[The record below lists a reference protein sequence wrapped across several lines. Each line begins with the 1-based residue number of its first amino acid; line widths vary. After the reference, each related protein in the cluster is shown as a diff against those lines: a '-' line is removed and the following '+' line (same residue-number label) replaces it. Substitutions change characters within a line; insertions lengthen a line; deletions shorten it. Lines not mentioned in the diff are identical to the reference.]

1 MCATSRSPG
10 TGPGLLCI
18 LTTLNQRS
26 DRGVEGVAWA
36 HGLADQLGIGVV
48 VTADVHWLALNGIEL
63 GDDGRFV
70 LGQGLGQLAKLR
82 LQCSVFGLGGQGLC
96 PVQRQVEVAA
106 AVVDVSDFAR
116 WRLVVV
122 QELASGLVQGLGQN
136 QSFRVVVRHT
146 QMLKGSGQGQE
157 LAQGIPAQEV
167 FFQQLLNVLR
177 CRTASAG
184 FKQAA
189 AIHQRDD
196 RQHLGAGAQFHD
208 REQVGQVV
216 AQYVA
221 GHRDGVLAFASA
233 AQGERHRVDWRH
245 DADVQA
251 RSVVILQ
258 VSLNF
263 FDHNAVVG
271 AHWVQPENRWSG
283 ACASTVDGQFDPILD
298 RRVFG
303 LAHAE
308 DVPGFNRL
316 FQQGA
321 TSAVGNPNHAVA
333 LDLESLVVR
342 AVLFSFFRHQANVW
356 HAAHGGWIE
365 GAVYLAVFDDRLV
378 DRGVAAIRDHGLGV
392 VQLTVS
398 APHFAGVTDHRR
410 HRGVDD
416 DVARYVQVGDA
427 FVRVDHGQGR
437 TSGVHGLD
445 VGFDLRLLIGRQ
457 GLDAGVQV
465 ADAVVQVE
473 ADLLQHD
480 SVLGQ
485 CVFIELG
492 NDLAEHDRVGDLH
505 HGGFQVNRQQYA
517 LFLGVFDFSGDEAAQ
532 GFFAQNGSVDDLASL
547 NAGFFFQDG
556 SGTVFGDQ
564 FDFDGV
570 SRFDLYGFLA
580 AVEVA
585 AAHVGNV
592 GLGVGSPGAHFVR
605 VLARIVLDRQRCAA
619 VGVPFA
625 QYRVHGA
632 ALDLVVTCTG
642 FFFRVGGYGFRVVRQ
657 VEALGLQFLDGSLQ
671 LWGRSADVRQLD
683 DVGFR
688 GNGQV
693 AQFGEV
699 VRHGL
704 GAQLLGEACED
715 ARGQG
720 NVAGFHGNI
729 SGSGEGLYDRQQ

>member
-1 MCATSRSPG
+1 MLRLQGVDRSVQG
-10 TGPGLLCI
+10 G
-18 LTTLNQRS
+18 
-26 DRGVEGVAWA
+26 AWA
-36 HGLADQLGIGVV
+36 HDFSSLLRAEVV
-48 VTADVHWLALNGIEL
+48 VTRDIHSLALNGIEF
-63 GDDGRFV
+63 GNDGRFV
-70 LGQGLGQLAKLR
+70 VGQGFCQLAELR
-82 LQCSVFGLGGQGLC
+82 LQCGVFGLGGQGLC
-96 PVQRQVEVAA
+96 PVQCQIEVAA
-106 AVVDVSDFAR
+106 AVVDVADFAR
-116 WRLVVV
+116 RRLVVV
-122 QELASGLVQGLGQN
+122 QELTGGFVQGAGQN
-136 QSFRVVVRHT
+136 QGFRVLVDSAQVF
-146 QMLKGSGQGQE
+146 QGCRQCQE
-157 LAQGIPAQEV
+157 LTQRVPAQEV
-167 FFQQLLNVLR
+167 FFQQLLNVLG
-177 CRTASAG
+177 CRTACAG
-184 FKQAA
+184 FEQAA
-189 AIHQRDD
+189 AVHQWNDG
-196 RQHLGAGAQFHD
+196 QHFGACAQFHD

-216 AQYVA
+216 AQYVTGYRNGVFA
-221 GHRDGVLAFASA
+221 GADTLQRESHGFNR
-233 AQGERHRVDWRH
+233 RH

-251 RSVVILQ
+251 RGIVILQ
-258 VSLNF
+258 VLLDLL
-263 FDHNAVVG
+263 DHDGVV
-271 AHWVQPENRWSG
+271 AASRVEPEHGRDVAG
-283 ACASTVDGQFDPILD
+283 ACAVDGQFDPVLD

-303 LAHAE
+303 LAHTP
-308 DVPGFNRL
+308 DVTGFDFL
-316 FQQGA
+316 FHQQVALGVGYPYY
-321 TSAVGNPNHAVA
+321 AVGA
-333 LDLESLVVR
+333 DLEGLVVG
-342 AVLFSFFRHQANVW
+342 AVFFGFLSHQADVR

-365 GAVYLAVFDDRLV
+365 GAVFLAVFDSSLIDA
-378 DRGVAAIRDHGLGV
+378 GVAAIRDHGLGV
-392 VQLTVS
+392 LQNAFGVPHLT
-398 APHFAGVTDHRR
+398 GITDHRR